1 MKTGI
6 DMSPQPS
13 TSNSI
18 DVSAK
23 MQTVEQIADV
33 PICDDDT
40 NASMRKAIE
49 NDAAQMK
56 STGDD
61 IALLGKRH
69 CIIRRD
75 VDSSECK
82 EEATDYS
89 KSEAE
94 LVELADT
101 LKRAIFELT
110 EREGDQSPVSSKRH
124 KFCCARPLVTP
135 KGLRVLWCEGSVNG
149 LCCTVCSS
157 HSVVHL
163 LFLAA

>member
-49 NDAAQMK
+49 NDAAQMR

-69 CIIRRD
+69 RIIRRE
-75 VDSSECK
+75 VESSECK
-82 EEATDYS
+82 VEAADHS

-94 LVELADT
+94 LVGVADT
-101 LKRAIFELT
+101 SERAIFELT
-110 EREGDQSPVSSKRH
+110 ERESEQSPGSSKRH
-124 KFCCARPLVTP
+124 KFCCARPPVTP
-135 KGLRVLWCEGSVNG
+135 KGLRVP
-149 LCCTVCSS
+149 
-157 HSVVHL
+157 L
-163 LFLAA
+163 LHNV

>member
-1 MKTGI
+1 
-6 DMSPQPS
+6 
-13 TSNSI
+13 
-18 DVSAK
+18 

-33 PICDDDT
+33 PKCDDDT

-69 CIIRRD
+69 RIIRRE

-82 EEATDYS
+82 DEAADYS

-94 LVELADT
+94 LVEVADT
-101 LKRAIFELT
+101 LRRAIFELT
-110 EREGDQSPVSSKRH
+110 EREGDQFPVSSKRQVFVVRDH
-124 KFCCARPLVTP
+124 R
-135 KGLRVLWCEGSVNG
+135 
-149 LCCTVCSS
+149 S
-157 HSVVHL
+157 HQR
-163 LFLAA
+163 A

>member
-1 MKTGI
+1 MKKGI

-56 STGDD
+56 KTGDD
-61 IALLGKRH
+61 ITLLGKQHR
-69 CIIRRD
+69 IIRRE

-82 EEATDYS
+82 EEA
-89 KSEAE
+89 
-94 LVELADT
+94 ADT

-110 EREGDQSPVSSKRH
+110 EREGDWSPVSSKRH
-124 KFCCARPLVTP
+124 KFCCATPPVTP
-135 KGLRVLWCEGSVNG
+135 KDVRVLW
-149 LCCTVCSS
+149 L
-157 HSVVHL
+157 
-163 LFLAA
+163 

>member
-1 MKTGI
+1 MRTTTMKTGI
-6 DMSPQPS
+6 DVSPQPS

-49 NDAAQMK
+49 NDPAQMK
-56 STGDD
+56 SD
-61 IALLGKRH
+61 IASSDAKLTAANVRKR
-69 CIIRRD
+69 RQTTASLRP
-75 VDSSECK
+75 SWWK
-82 EEATDYS
+82 WRTR
-89 KSEAE
+89 
-94 LVELADT
+94 
-101 LKRAIFELT
+101 LKRAIFQLT

-124 KFCCARPLVTP
+124 KLCCARPRVTP
-135 KGLRVLWCEGSVNG
+135 KGLRVLWCERSVNG

>member
-1 MKTGI
+1 MNTVNSFQHHRHAAYRENLKTTTMETGI
-6 DMSPQPS
+6 DMSPQLS

-33 PICDDDT
+33 PTCDDDT

-56 STGDD
+56 STGDA

-69 CIIRRD
+69 RIIRRE

-82 EEATDYS
+82 KEAADYS
-89 KSEAE
+89 KSEAVF
-94 LVELADT
+94 VEVADT
-101 LKRAIFELT
+101 LTRAELT
-110 EREGDQSPVSSKRH
+110 ERQGDQSPVSSKRH
-124 KFCCARPLVTP
+124 KLCCARPPVTP
-135 KGLRVLWCEGSVNG
+135 KGLKSP
-149 LCCTVCSS
+149 
-157 HSVVHL
+157 VV
-163 LFLAA
+163 